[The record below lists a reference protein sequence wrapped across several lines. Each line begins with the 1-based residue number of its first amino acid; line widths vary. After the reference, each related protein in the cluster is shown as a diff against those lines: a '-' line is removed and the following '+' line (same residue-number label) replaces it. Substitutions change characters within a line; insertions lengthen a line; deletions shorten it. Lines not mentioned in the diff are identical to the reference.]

1 MPPFRP
7 VFRSTHLAVTLACV
21 LGGQPIWAQ
30 SAPGTAKA
38 ATPAAR
44 PPVADPQ
51 PLQDE
56 PVVQHILIEDDGTR
70 IEELHVRGEAQRI
83 KVQPKGL
90 SSRFSYEVLPAS
102 GARDL
107 SPGPGSTRG
116 AAGQRV
122 WSVLSF

>member
-1 MPPFRP
+1 MASHPFRS
-7 VFRSTHLAVTLACV
+7 VFRSACLAAPLA
-21 LGGQPIWAQ
+21 AAF
-30 SAPGTAKA
+30 SAPAHA
-38 ATPAAR
+38 AAPAAR
-44 PPVADPQ
+44 ATVAEPQ
-51 PLQDE
+51 PLNE

>member
-1 MPPFRP
+1 MALHPFHS
-7 VFRSTHLAVTLACV
+7 VFRSACLAATLAAAFC
-21 LGGQPIWAQ
+21 
-30 SAPGTAKA
+30 APGQA
-38 ATPAAR
+38 AAPASHA
-44 PPVADPQ
+44 PVTEPQ
-51 PLQDE
+51 PLNDE

-70 IEELHVRGEAQRI
+70 IEELHVRGEARRI